1 MNNAQVTFEIHH
13 GEALQWLRGL
23 PDNSVDAVI
32 TDPPYSSGGFSDA
45 AKAKPPAEKY
55 QSGGTLRQYPAFR
68 GDNLD
73 QRSYMSWCCLW
84 MEECC
89 RILKDNGYFLAFT
102 DWRQLPV
109 TTDSVQVGGI
119 FWRGVVVWDKGDGA
133 RAPHK
138 GYFRHQCEYVV
149 WGTKGS
155 VVASHPE
162 GPFAGCIKEVVLQRD
177 KHHLTGK
184 PTALMRELVRCC
196 PRGGADC

>member
-1 MNNAQVTFEIHH
+1 MNNALATWEIHH
-13 GEALQWLRGL
+13 GEALQWLRSL
-23 PDNSVDAVI
+23 PDDSVDAVI
-32 TDPPYSSGGFSDA
+32 TDPPYSSGGFSDVD
-45 AKAKPPAEKY
+45 KAKPPAEKY
-55 QSGGTLRQYPAFR
+55 QSGGTLRQYPPFR

-89 RILKDNGYFLAFT
+89 RILKKGGYFLAFT

-119 FWRGVVVWDKGDGA
+119 FWRGIVVWDKGEGA

-149 WGTKGS
+149 WGSKGG
-155 VVASHPE
+155 VCVGHPD

-177 KHHLTGK
+177 KHHLIGK

-196 PRGGADC
+196 PRGG